1 MSKTAEEY
9 IKCFSYFKNV
19 LSKKAIIIGANW
31 KRRKFFVEKNGG
43 SNSYLATE
51 LIKKAAFR
59 YKYEII
65 FLKEKQIIRD
75 PNYDSVIIWALRQG
89 A

>member
-1 MSKTAEEY
+1 MGPTGKEVS
-9 IKCFSYFKNV
+9 
-19 LSKKAIIIGANW
+19 
-31 KRRKFFVEKNGG
+31 FFVEKNGG